1 MAKAKA
7 LPKGV
12 LNSRQMLAKISK
24 EPDSLGLMLL
34 YGTEDYMIDGAISM
48 LKKAC
53 LGEGAEDMDY
63 AVIDTRTGD
72 KFDMGKF
79 EELISMPPWMSPK
92 RLIVVKQSGI
102 PGKELSDKDLEILKN
117 IPSSAAVVFFEDTVD
132 SRKKAFKAFL
142 QYGTVASMS
151 GFEED
156 ELTGWISNRFAKE
169 NLRIGFEAAN
179 SMSSRCAGNMM
190 ELVNEINKLTLYCQN
205 KHYTE
210 VTPDI
215 VELCCPPDL
224 SGKIFDIMDACGSG
238 NAQIAL
244 GTLDKLIANKEPL
257 PRIRVSIINHL
268 KALIMA
274 KEAGNADLLVRRTGM
289 NEFRAKKLVSQAGS
303 FQMKR
308 LIDLYLAA
316 SDSDSEFKHG
326 LIDERYS
333 LEIILVKASARTN
346 A

>member
-1 MAKAKA
+1 
-7 LPKGV
+7 
-12 LNSRQMLAKISK
+12 MLTKINK
-24 EPDSLGLMLL
+24 EPDSLGLVLL
-34 YGTEDYMIDGAISM
+34 YGTEDYMIDGAVSM

-63 AVIDTRTGD
+63 SVIDTRTGD
-72 KFDMGKF
+72 KFEMAKL

-92 RLIVVKQSGI
+92 RLIVIKQSGL
-102 PGKELSDKDLEILKN
+102 PGRELSDKEQEILKN
-117 IPSSAAVVFFEDTVD
+117 IPSSATVVFFEESVD

-142 QYGTVASMS
+142 QNGTVASMS

-156 ELTGWISNRFAKE
+156 ELAGWISNRFSKE
-169 NLRIGFEAAN
+169 KLRIGFEAAN
-179 SMSSRCAGNMM
+179 SMSSRCSGNMM
-190 ELVNEINKLTLYCQN
+190 ELVNEINKVTLYCQG
-205 KHYTE
+205 KGYTE

-215 VELCCPPDL
+215 VELCCPADL

-238 NAQIAL
+238 NTKIAL

-257 PRIRVSIINHL
+257 PRIRVSIINHI

-274 KEAGNADLLVRRTGM
+274 KEAGNPDILVKRTGM
-289 NEFRAKKLVSQAGS
+289 KEFRAKKLVAQSGS
-303 FQMKR
+303 FTMKR

-316 SDSDSEFKHG
+316 SDSDSDFKHG

-333 LEIILVKASARTN
+333 LEIILVKASAKT
-346 A
+346 

>member
-1 MAKAKA
+1 MDKAKA

-12 LNSRQMLAKISK
+12 LNSRQMLTKINK
-24 EPDSLGLMLL
+24 EPDSLGLVLL
-34 YGTEDYMIDGAISM
+34 YGTEDYMIDGAVSM

-63 AVIDTRTGD
+63 SVIDTRTGD
-72 KFDMGKF
+72 KFEMAKL

-92 RLIVVKQSGI
+92 RLIVIKQSGL
-102 PGKELSDKDLEILKN
+102 PGRELSDKELEILKN
-117 IPSSAAVVFFEDTVD
+117 IPSSATVVFFEESVD

-142 QYGTVASMS
+142 QNGTVASMS

-156 ELTGWISNRFAKE
+156 ELAGWISNRFSKE
-169 NLRIGFEAAN
+169 KLRIGFEAAN
-179 SMSSRCAGNMM
+179 SMSSRCSGNMM
-190 ELVNEINKLTLYCQN
+190 ELVNEINKVTLYCQG
-205 KHYTE
+205 KGYTE

-215 VELCCPPDL
+215 VELCCPADL

-238 NAQIAL
+238 NTKIAL

-257 PRIRVSIINHL
+257 PRIRVSIINHI

-274 KEAGNADLLVRRTGM
+274 KEAGNPDILVKRTGM
-289 NEFRAKKLVSQAGS
+289 KEFRAKKLVAQSGS
-303 FQMKR
+303 FTMKR

-316 SDSDSEFKHG
+316 SDSDSDFKHG

-333 LEIILVKASARTN
+333 LEIILVKASAKT
-346 A
+346 